1 MEISLQQKDSIVSQI
16 KSDSCRVSTVN
27 QNIDFTQMT
36 KELNLEQTQSDDQRH
51 RKQESNQLNP
61 DSMQQ
66 EQKNQSEK
74 RTFQF
79 LFRKFKSVNAINQS
93 QEINGNIGSA
103 AFSEE
108 NSQLKKTG
116 TADTPNN
123 LQNNAST
130 NQLVQ
135 QKRRPAISFFNKFK
149 SAYYGSNE
157 IQQNSFDLSNEQKM
171 FTSFQNPS
179 NPIPD
184 KNNKKSKG
192 VFNFLKAVAL
202 LRSKKVAP
210 FKKKS
215 KEEIQKLF
223 RKAYMI
229 VLAVIRLNKI
239 CEDIRNFGTSPN
251 LFDVAIRNRIAV
263 KKVLFPLSF
272 KEEGPKESE
281 QNKID
286 FPLIKPNSKILQIWS
301 PILLCLVFYSATIL
315 PYRIAFQDDIS
326 QGWDIFDYVIDCLFW
341 IDLVINMFSTYYDDD
356 NQLVKS
362 RKVVIINYLKSWF
375 IVDLICCIPIDLILE
390 QFSSTSQD
398 TYSTDNISNNN
409 VQSSSSSLSNQ
420 KLKFLKLA
428 KIPRLY
434 RILKII
440 KLIKM
445 AKYFGNDN
453 KLLDFVQVNSG
464 ILRLLNLFFF
474 VFVVVHFIGCMWYY
488 EAKLYDF
495 NEETWV
501 YRKHLLNADNS
512 TLYLYSIY
520 FVFQTI
526 TTVGF
531 GDINAYTN
539 AEIIMTICL
548 MIFGVGFYSST
559 IGILSSVIQYM
570 DSQQILFSRKSD
582 IMNEYCNEMKIPNSV
597 KKQLKEALQYTLD
610 RNSFFWANQNKIFD
624 QLPMN
629 LKYEICMN
637 IYRGVMK
644 TFSFFNLTEDQS
656 FVVRLIPQ
664 LRPLKL
670 NPGDIIWNQN
680 DVSDSIYLLSNGRVN
695 YMKQVI
701 EDIRTKERKSIT
713 FKTMINGSYFGEID
727 IIMDRKRKYRCQAET
742 ACELYYMTRQE
753 YEVIIKK
760 EFPHIHQKL
769 KKVAFD
775 REKKN
780 EEALKALKKLL
791 RQAKEATTD
800 FQVNIKSANESPLKE
815 DDRKSKGRN
824 SLKKL
829 TFKAQKIQT
838 DNQAQF
844 NQSKGQNQDQN
855 VTPVQKFQR
864 AVQQVIRNN
873 SFQNNNSA
881 FYFAEDQ
888 DQSHKNNEKESE
900 NIIQF
905 KKKSNTNTPN
915 NITSRTSEYL
925 INKQKNLEDNQT
937 DTNANKK
944 KNQKSQSS
952 KSSKS
957 KKNAKSLS
965 SLKSNQNALHEG
977 QQENENSPN
986 QEISN
991 NQINR
996 NRSDSSQ
1003 QSDHLSKKSA
1013 EINDQSAQESEE
1025 SDETSNESQTEG
1037 NNSDSDQND
1046 QDNVLNDDDDDESE
1060 EYDDEEEEIHGEGE
1074 EEEEDDNDAEE
1085 EEEDDVEDDIYDD
1098 DYSSDIS
1105 DDSDSQEESDQEESD
1120 ESDINSS
1127 SSKISEELSYDKQN
1141 EKEEK
1146 DMITDKNNQNN
1157 IEVGYVISNSQLR
1170 PQRKSILINSSK
1182 NENDKSNKKK
1192 DLSINIIDNQE
1203 IQSNADLQRIHTLLS
1218 QENQS
1223 LKTFNQLSNQN
1234 MLNNNSSQQFS
1245 EKKNINNSGKKTK
1258 VNYTQVQSKLSKKY
1272 SNTYSEKSQK
1282 IQPNQESEYIFLKE
1296 EFRKNNKKMEILE
1309 EKFKNLDTILQDSL
1323 NVAEIL
1329 QKNK

>member
-1 MEISLQQKDSIVSQI
+1 MEISLQQKDSIVSQN
-16 KSDSCRVSTVN
+16 KSNSCRVSPIN
-27 QNIDFTQMT
+27 KNIDFTQIT
-36 KELNLEQTQSDDQRH
+36 KEFNLEKTQSEDQVH
-51 RKQESNQLNP
+51 RKQESSQLNP
-61 DSMQQ
+61 DSQRQ
-66 EQKNQSEK
+66 EPKDYNEK
-74 RTFQF
+74 KTFQF
-79 LFRKFKSVNAINQS
+79 LFRKYKSVNAINQS
-93 QEINGNIGSA
+93 QEMNGNIDSA

-108 NSQLKKTG
+108 NNEFKKIG

-123 LQNNAST
+123 QQNNNSAQ
-130 NQLVQ
+130 QLVQ
-135 QKRRPAISFFNKFK
+135 QKRRPGIALFNKFK
-149 SAYYGSNE
+149 SAYYGNNE

-171 FTSFQNPS
+171 YNSFQNPS
-179 NPIPD
+179 DPIPG
-184 KNNKKSKG
+184 KNDKKSRG

-210 FKKKS
+210 IKKKT

-263 KKVLFPLSF
+263 KRVLFPLSF
-272 KEEGPKESE
+272 KEEGPKENE
-281 QNKID
+281 QNRIE
-286 FPLIKPNSKILQIWS
+286 FPLIKPNSQIHKIWS

-315 PYRIAFQDDIS
+315 PYRIAFQDDIPY
-326 QGWDIFDYVIDCLFW
+326 GWDIFDYVIDGLFW

-362 RKVVIINYLKSWF
+362 RKVVVLNYLKSWF
-375 IVDLICCIPIDLILE
+375 IVDLICCIPIDLLVE
-390 QFSSTSQD
+390 QFSSQD
-398 TYSTDNISNNN
+398 NYSTDQSLNSST
-409 VQSSSSSLSNQ
+409 QSTSSSSSSSNNQ
-420 KLKFLKLA
+420 QLKFFKLA

-434 RILKII
+434 RILKIT

-445 AKYFGNDN
+445 AKYFGNDS
-453 KLLDFVQVNSG
+453 KLLDFIQVNSG
-464 ILRLLNLFFF
+464 ILRLVNLFFF
-474 VFVVVHFIGCMWYY
+474 VFVAVHFIGCMWYY

-495 NEETWV
+495 NEDTWV
-501 YRKHLLNADNS
+501 YRKNLLNSDNS

-570 DSQQILFSRKSD
+570 DSKQILFSRKSD

-597 KKQLKEALQYTLD
+597 KKQLKDALQYTLD

-637 IYRGVMK
+637 IYKGVMK
-644 TFSFFNLTEDQS
+644 TFSFFNLSEDQS

-670 NPGDIIWNQN
+670 NPGDIIWNQK

-695 YMKQVI
+695 YMKQVV
-701 EDIRTKERKSIT
+701 EDIKTKERKSIT

-769 KKVAFD
+769 KKIAFD

-815 DDRKSKGRN
+815 DERKSKGRN

-829 TFKAQKIQT
+829 TFKAERVQT
-838 DNQAQF
+838 DNQVQE
-844 NQSKGQNQDQN
+844 NQSKGQNKDQQF
-855 VTPVQKFQR
+855 TTIQKFQR

-873 SFQNNNSA
+873 SFQNSA
-881 FYFAEDQ
+881 FYFAENQ
-888 DQSHKNNEKESE
+888 DQSNKNNQKDAD
-900 NIIQF
+900 NVIQF
-905 KKKSNTNTPN
+905 QKKSNSNTPSK
-915 NITSRTSEYL
+915 TGEFL
-925 INKQKNLEDNQT
+925 INKQKNLEDSET
-937 DTNANKK
+937 LTNVKKK
-944 KNQKSQSS
+944 KNEKSHSS
-952 KSSKS
+952 KSPKS
-957 KKNAKSLS
+957 ITNVKSLS
-965 SLKSNQNALHEG
+965 SLKSNLNKED
-977 QQENENSPN
+977 QQENENDLN
-986 QEISN
+986 QEIPKN
-991 NQINR
+991 LINQ
-996 NRSDSSQ
+996 NRSGSSQ
-1003 QSDHLSKKSA
+1003 QSDNQSQVSA
-1013 EINDQSAQESEE
+1013 KINEQSVKESEE
-1025 SDETSNESQTEG
+1025 SEQTSNQSLTEED
-1037 NNSDSDQND
+1037 NSNSDESDQDKILND
-1046 QDNVLNDDDDDESE
+1046 DEDEEEQVEYDDEDDDYDDDEEEDDDDDDDED
-1060 EYDDEEEEIHGEGE
+1060 EYNDDED
-1074 EEEEDDNDAEE
+1074 EEDDAYNE
-1085 EEEDDVEDDIYDD
+1085 

-1105 DDSDSQEESDQEESD
+1105 DDSDSLEESEQEESNESD
-1120 ESDINSS
+1120 SNSS
-1127 SSKISEELSYDKQN
+1127 SSKISEEQSCYSQK
-1141 EKEEK
+1141 EKE
-1146 DMITDKNNQNN
+1146 MIKNVNN
-1157 IEVGYVISNSQLR
+1157 ENSVEIGCVITNNQLR
-1170 PQRKSILINSSK
+1170 PQRKSILINGSK

-1192 DLSINIIDNQE
+1192 DLSINIIDNQ
-1203 IQSNADLQRIHTLLS
+1203 QATSNVDLQRIYTLKSL
-1218 QENQS
+1218 ENQS
-1223 LKTFNQLSNQN
+1223 LKSITQLSNQN
-1234 MLNNNSSQQFS
+1234 MLNNKSSQQLQD
-1245 EKKNINNSGKKTK
+1245 KINVKDSGKKSK
-1258 VNYTQVQSKLSKKY
+1258 ANQIQSKLSKK
-1272 SNTYSEKSQK
+1272 SSKTYSERSQK
-1282 IQPNQESEYIFLKE
+1282 IQQNQESEYIFLKE

-1309 EKFKNLDTILQDSL
+1309 EKFKNLDSILQDSL

>member
-16 KSDSCRVSTVN
+16 KSNSCRITPVN
-27 QNIDFTQMT
+27 KNIDFTEMT
-36 KELNLEQTQSDDQRH
+36 NELNLGKTQSDDQGI
-51 RKQESNQLNP
+51 RKQENNQQNS
-61 DSMQQ
+61 DQIQQ
-66 EQKNQSEK
+66 QSQNQSEK

-93 QEINGNIGSA
+93 QEMNGNIDSVA
-103 AFSEE
+103 YSEE
-108 NSQLKKTG
+108 NTQLKKTG

-123 LQNNAST
+123 QQNNASSQ
-130 NQLVQ
+130 QLVQ
-135 QKRRPAISFFNKFK
+135 QKRRPGIAFFNKFK
-149 SAYYGSNE
+149 SAYYGTNE
-157 IQQNSFDLSNEQKM
+157 NQQNSFDLSNEQKIY
-171 FTSFQNPS
+171 TSFQNPRENNMS
-179 NPIPD
+179 D
-184 KNNKKSKG
+184 QKNNKSRG
-192 VFNFLKAVAL
+192 LFNFLKAVAL
-202 LRSKKVAP
+202 LRTKKVVP
-210 FKKKS
+210 YKKKT

-272 KEEGPKESE
+272 KEEGPKENE

-286 FPLIKPNSKILQIWS
+286 FPLIKPNSKIHSIWS
-301 PILLCLVFYSATIL
+301 PILLCLVFYSATVL
-315 PYRIAFQDDIS
+315 PYRIAFQDDVS
-326 QGWDIFDYVIDCLFW
+326 NGWDIFDYVIDGLFW

-362 RKVVIINYLKSWF
+362 RKVVILNYLKSWF
-375 IVDLICCIPIDLILE
+375 IVDLICCIPIDLIAE
-390 QFSSTSQD
+390 QFTSTSQD
-398 TYSTDNISNNN
+398 NYNTDQTNSS
-409 VQSSSSSLSNQ
+409 VQSSSSSSSSSSSQ
-420 KLKFLKLA
+420 QLKFLKLA
-428 KIPRLY
+428 KISRLY
-434 RILKII
+434 RILKIT

-445 AKYFGNDN
+445 VKYFGNNN
-453 KLLDFVQVNSG
+453 KLLDFIQVNSG
-464 ILRLLNLFFF
+464 ILRLVNLFFF
-474 VFVVVHFIGCMWYY
+474 VFVAVHFIGCMWYY

-501 YRKHLLNADNS
+501 YRKNLLDSDNS
-512 TLYLYSIY
+512 TQYLYSIY

-570 DSQQILFSRKSD
+570 DSKQILFSRKSD

-637 IYRGVMK
+637 IYKGVMK

-656 FVVRLIPQ
+656 FIVRLVPQ

-670 NPGDIIWNQN
+670 NPGDTIWNQK

-695 YMKQVI
+695 YMKQVV

-769 KKVAFD
+769 KKIAFD

-815 DDRKSKGRN
+815 DERKSKGRN

-829 TFKAQKIQT
+829 TFKAEKVQT
-838 DNQAQF
+838 DNQMQE
-844 NQSKGQNQDQN
+844 NQSKDPNQEQEF
-855 VTPVQKFQR
+855 TPIQKFQR

-873 SFQNNNSA
+873 SFQNSNSA
-881 FYFAEDQ
+881 FYF
-888 DQSHKNNEKESE
+888 SE
-900 NIIQF
+900 NQVESNKSKQKDRDIIEFQ
-905 KKKSNTNTPN
+905 KRSYSNTPN
-915 NITSRTSEYL
+915 NNTSKTQECL
-925 INKQKNLEDNQT
+925 ISKQNKLEDNEN
-937 DTNANKK
+937 DTNFNKK

-957 KKNAKSLS
+957 ITNVKSLT
-965 SLKSNQNALHEG
+965 SLKSNLNVLHED
-977 QQENENSPN
+977 QLEEENENN
-986 QEISN
+986 Q
-991 NQINR
+991 NQIISKN
-996 NRSDSSQ
+996 NRSDSSHHLSQVSAKLNQ
-1003 QSDHLSKKSA
+1003 QSD
-1013 EINDQSAQESEE
+1013 DQGSEE
-1025 SDETSNESQTEG
+1025 SASKNEESEQTSNQSLTEG
-1037 NNSDSDQND
+1037 NYSDSDESD
-1046 QDNVLNDDDDDESE
+1046 QVLNEDEDEEYDDDDD
-1060 EYDDEEEEIHGEGE
+1060 DDDYEEEEIND
-1074 EEEEDDNDAEE
+1074 EED
-1085 EEEDDVEDDIYDD
+1085 EDDDDDAYDE

-1105 DDSDSQEESDQEESD
+1105 DDSDSLEESEQEESD
-1120 ESDINSS
+1120 ESNSNSS
-1127 SSKISEELSYDKQN
+1127 SSNTSKESSQDKQN
-1141 EKEEK
+1141 EKN
-1146 DMITDKNNQNN
+1146 DKEGIKNVNNQDNQ
-1157 IEVGYVISNSQLR
+1157 EVDYVISNSQLR
-1170 PQRKSILINSSK
+1170 PQRKSILINGSK
-1182 NENDKSNKKK
+1182 NENEKSNKKK
-1192 DLSINIIDNQE
+1192 DLSINIIDNQQ
-1203 IQSNADLQRIHTLLS
+1203 IQSNADLQRIHTLKSL
-1218 QENQS
+1218 ENQS
-1223 LKTFNQLSNQN
+1223 LKSFTQFSNQN
-1234 MLNNNSSQQFS
+1234 MLNDNKSSQQLQD
-1245 EKKNINNSGKKTK
+1245 KKNIKETTKKGKDNQNKI
-1258 VNYTQVQSKLSKKY
+1258 KLSKK
-1272 SNTYSEKSQK
+1272 SSKTYSEKSQK
-1282 IQPNQESEYIFLKE
+1282 VQQNQESEYIFLKE

-1323 NVAEIL
+1323 NLAEIL